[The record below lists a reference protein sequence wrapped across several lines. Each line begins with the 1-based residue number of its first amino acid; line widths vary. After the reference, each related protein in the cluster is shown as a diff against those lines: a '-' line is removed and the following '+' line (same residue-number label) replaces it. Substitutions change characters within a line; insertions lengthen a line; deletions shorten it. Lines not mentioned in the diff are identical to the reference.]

1 MALGKGDWSGETSGE
16 THWVWRDYGQDRAG
30 GVVKVERLRW
40 TLDSRLARA
49 GKEAVQERMR
59 LFLLN
64 RIDVNYLEMA
74 LRR

>member
-1 MALGKGDWSGETSGE
+1 MNVALGKGDWSGETSGE

-59 LFLLN
+59 LPPPRHSLQESQG
-64 RIDVNYLEMA
+64 D
-74 LRR
+74 